1 MAEVLKRH
9 NHYVP
14 EMYLNN
20 WAHDKRIFT
29 YLLLTSHADVPV
41 WNPTA
46 VKNTA
51 SIDNLYVRRVKGS
64 EIDDFEDVFM
74 RRYETP
80 AKEPLDN
87 ACSNQCLSQE
97 DWHILI
103 DYVAAQVV
111 RTPAFFFR
119 TKDKMK
125 EYMPSILDS
134 IGEELKT
141 VTQEQLETHTP
152 EKAKAEELIPIS
164 VNLTETM
171 PDDEHQCVEIKTV
184 VGKSLWLF
192 CIEYLLSDTAKVLHK
207 HKWSIISAAEGVK
220 WPTSDDP
227 VICLNY
233 YEPGKY
239 DFGGGWERKGTEIFF
254 PICPTKA
261 LYTQVGYK
269 HPPRISFD
277 VETSVFLKKIIAEHA
292 FMFVYAS
299 EQDEDI
305 PVFHPRTVD
314 LAEYNRVANEFE
326 QWYDMYTEQEVPL
339 LDNRLVNNMQRK
351 TEDNP

>member
-1 MAEVLKRH
+1 MTEPIKRH

-20 WAHDKRIFT
+20 WAQNKRVYT
-29 YLLLTSHADVPV
+29 YQLLTSHENVPI

-46 VKNTA
+46 IKNTA
-51 SIDNLYVRRVKGS
+51 SIDNLYVRQSKGK

-74 RRYETP
+74 RQYETP
-80 AKEPLDN
+80 AKEPLDK
-87 ACSNQCLSQE
+87 ACSNQRLTKE
-97 DWHILI
+97 DWHTLI
-103 DYVAAQVV
+103 EYVAAQIV

-119 TKDKMK
+119 TNAKMK
-125 EYMPSILDS
+125 GYMPSMLDS
-134 IGEELKT
+134 IGEKLAT
-141 VTQEQLETHTP
+141 VTQEQIKAHTHQKT
-152 EKAKAEELIPIS
+152 KAEELIPLSI
-164 VNLTETM
+164 NLTGM
-171 PDDEHQCVEIKTV
+171 KPDDEHQLLEIKTV
-184 VGKSLWLF
+184 VGKSMWLF
-192 CIEYLLSDTAKVLHK
+192 YIEYLLSNTAMVLHK
-207 HKWSIISAAEGVK
+207 HKWSIVDAAEGVR

-227 VICLNY
+227 VICINY

-299 EQDEDI
+299 EQDKDI
-305 PVFHPRTVD
+305 PVFRPRIVD

-339 LDNRLVNNMQRK
+339 LENRTINNEQRE